1 MPASMIAPVE
11 CPSSS
16 PAPPS
21 DATSAVSPA
30 NGDECVLVGDIEE
43 RLSPNP
49 WQDRR
54 GEVNC
59 HFFFFHW
66 FLTVKLTNISISLLV
81 AENKT
86 FLHAL
91 ISGLGS
97 LHMSDLKKLKF

>member
-21 DATSAVSPA
+21 DAASAGSPA
-30 NGDECVLVGDIEE
+30 NGDECMLGDIEE

-54 GEVNC
+54 GEVK
-59 HFFFFHW
+59 HHIIFFQ
-66 FLTVKLTNISISLLV
+66 
-81 AENKT
+81 
-86 FLHAL
+86 
-91 ISGLGS
+91 
-97 LHMSDLKKLKF
+97 

>member
-21 DATSAVSPA
+21 DATSAGSPA

-54 GEVNC
+54 GEVKC
-59 HFFFFHW
+59 HIFFF
-66 FLTVKLTNISISLLV
+66 SLVFKCKADKYL
-81 AENKT
+81 
-86 FLHAL
+86 
-91 ISGLGS
+91 S
-97 LHMSDLKKLKF
+97 

>member
-21 DATSAVSPA
+21 DATSTGSPA
-30 NGDECVLVGDIEE
+30 SGDECMLVGDIEE

-54 GEVNC
+54 GEVVSNE
-59 HFFFFHW
+59 FFSTLFKSKAR
-66 FLTVKLTNISISLLV
+66 TV
-81 AENKT
+81 
-86 FLHAL
+86 
-91 ISGLGS
+91 
-97 LHMSDLKKLKF
+97 

>member
-21 DATSAVSPA
+21 DATSTGSPA
-30 NGDECVLVGDIEE
+30 SGDECMIVGDIEE

-54 GEVNC
+54 GEVVSNE
-59 HFFFFHW
+59 FFQHCVR
-66 FLTVKLTNISISLLV
+66 L
-81 AENKT
+81 
-86 FLHAL
+86 
-91 ISGLGS
+91 
-97 LHMSDLKKLKF
+97 KLKNTV

>member
-21 DATSAVSPA
+21 DATSAGSPA

-54 GEVNC
+54 GEVKC
-59 HFFFFHW
+59 HIIFF
-66 FLTVKLTNISISLLV
+66 IS
-81 AENKT
+81 
-86 FLHAL
+86 F
-91 ISGLGS
+91 
-97 LHMSDLKKLKF
+97 